1 MNVFLKTTL
10 ITKIKSYTVSILD
23 SFYCRNL
30 YCAIFSVISILFSNI
45 FPTVKRK
52 NKIRNHIYDYILH
65 TLCMIYKFS
74 VNNDF
79 SLTNHNLKGWRKA
92 REGLMRCSVCVV
104 DWQIAKHT
112 DGTKNYLIEILSYSL
127 ENTNR

>member
-10 ITKIKSYTVSILD
+10 ITKIKNYTVSILD

-30 YCAIFSVISILFSNI
+30 YCAIFSVISILSNI

-52 NKIRNHIYDYILH
+52 NKTRNHIYDYILH
-65 TLCMIYKFS
+65 TLCMIYKFQNK
-74 VNNDF
+74 NNF
-79 SLTNHNLKGWRKA
+79 SSTNHNLRSWR
-92 REGLMRCSVCVV
+92 RGRDWVIQRSVCVV

-112 DGTKNYLIEILSYSL
+112 DGTKNYLIG
-127 ENTNR
+127 NTKLFVWKY